1 MEDREDDHHQLH
13 RVLQEADPRQARQV
27 PGHGPEDRA
36 EWVFPPSPLPTSY
49 LTRSVQRLGSRWT
62 QGNHRFDG
70 ASDPH
75 PEPPGN
81 LLVRPSLPTST
92 ELRKR
97 SGAGNASGAEWV
109 SFAEREDEVMTRF
122 RRHFGRRAAGVGVAA
137 ALVVLGLETPAFAVP
152 PTITSFSP
160 TSGPAGCVV
169 VITGTDFDNPD
180 VSSVDIGGTPVTAFK
195 IVSGTKIW
203 ATVAGTTS
211 GTIHVTNASDT
222 ASSPT
227 DFTNTNPGA
236 CSPTITQLTPCSG
249 SAGTTVLI
257 TGKNLLA
264 SADPATTQTDVRF
277 APYAALAAHTTPN
290 AETPTRLSVVVPSD
304 AADGPIRVSTFN
316 DVVGEGAVLSGTAFQ
331 VPPPDGTCPHTDPFP
346 RSITLSL
353 QKHLV
358 TRGKVSVGDG
368 FTDCAASVPVR
379 VQRRVSGQWRTVGRT
394 TTTDTGAYRKRI
406 RDRAGRYR
414 ALAPN
419 VTLASG
425 DVCPRA
431 VSLVRRHSH

>member
-1 MEDREDDHHQLH
+1 
-13 RVLQEADPRQARQV
+13 
-27 PGHGPEDRA
+27 
-36 EWVFPPSPLPTSY
+36 
-49 LTRSVQRLGSRWT
+49 
-62 QGNHRFDG
+62 
-70 ASDPH
+70 
-75 PEPPGN
+75 
-81 LLVRPSLPTST
+81 
-92 ELRKR
+92 
-97 SGAGNASGAEWV
+97 
-109 SFAEREDEVMTRF
+109 
-122 RRHFGRRAAGVGVAA
+122 
-137 ALVVLGLETPAFAVP
+137 LVVLGLEAPALAVP

-169 VITGTDFDNPD
+169 EITGTDFDNPE
-180 VSSVDIGGTPVTAFK
+180 VTSVDIGGTPVTAFK
-195 IVSGTKIW
+195 IVSATKIW

-316 DVVGEGAVLSGTAFQ
+316 DVLGEGAVLSATAFQ
-331 VPPPDGTCPHTDPFP
+331 VPPPESCPPALHT
-346 RSITLSL
+346 RSITLRL
-353 QKHLV
+353 RRHLV
-358 TRGKVSVGDG
+358 ARGRVSVGDG
-368 FTDCAASVPVR
+368 FTDCAASVPVK
-379 VQRRVSGQWRTVGRT
+379 VQRRVSGQWRTVGKT
-394 TTTDTGAYRKRI
+394 TTTDTGAYKKRI

-414 ALAPN
+414 ALAPKFS
-419 VTLASG
+419 LASG
-425 DVCPRA
+425 DVCPSA
-431 VSLVRRHSH
+431 VSIVRRHS

>member
-1 MEDREDDHHQLH
+1 
-13 RVLQEADPRQARQV
+13 
-27 PGHGPEDRA
+27 
-36 EWVFPPSPLPTSY
+36 
-49 LTRSVQRLGSRWT
+49 
-62 QGNHRFDG
+62 
-70 ASDPH
+70 
-75 PEPPGN
+75 
-81 LLVRPSLPTST
+81 
-92 ELRKR
+92 
-97 SGAGNASGAEWV
+97 
-109 SFAEREDEVMTRF
+109 MTPF
-122 RRHFGRRAAGVGVAA
+122 RRHLGGRVAGVGVAA
-137 ALVVLGLETPAFAVP
+137 TLVVLGLEAPALAVS

-169 VITGTDFDNPD
+169 EIIGTDFNNPE

-203 ATVAGTTS
+203 AMVAGTAS
-211 GTIHVTNASDT
+211 GTIHVTNANDT

-290 AETPTRLSVVVPSD
+290 AETPIRLSVVVPSD

-316 DVVGEGAVLSGTAFQ
+316 DVLGEGAVLSATAFQ
-331 VPPPDGTCPHTDPFP
+331 VPPPESCPPALHT
-346 RSITLSL
+346 RSITLRL
-353 QKHLV
+353 RRHLV
-358 TRGKVSVGDG
+358 ARGRVSVGDG
-368 FTDCAASVPVR
+368 FTECAASVPVK
-379 VQRRVSGQWRTVGRT
+379 VQRRVSGQWRTVGKT
-394 TTTDTGAYRKRI
+394 TTTDTGAYKKRI

-414 ALAPN
+414 ALAPKFS
-419 VTLASG
+419 LASG
-425 DVCPRA
+425 DVCPSA
-431 VSLVRRHSH
+431 VSIVRRHS